1 MHHTIE
7 QHFAV
12 HYSFPVVFCR
22 DLFLPANGTLAHLLA
37 KAGPRRHRLLAFI
50 DSGVLRGCP
59 ELQQQLTHYAEA
71 HAGVME
77 LVAAPISV
85 SGGELCKSDPATT
98 GWLHSLIAH
107 HHLCRQSF
115 VLAIGGGAL
124 LDSVGFAAATAHRG
138 VRLIRIPTTVLS
150 QNDAGV
156 GVKNGI
162 NAFGRKNFIGTFA
175 PPFAVINDFTLLRS
189 LPQRDL
195 RAGIV
200 EAVKVALIKDP
211 AFFRYLYD
219 QRRQLALFTEEV
231 MEEMIHRCAEL
242 HIKHIGSQGDPF
254 ELGSARPLDF
264 GHWSAHKLEEM
275 THGALNHGEA
285 VAIGIALDTLYS
297 REIGMLRE
305 PGAVEAVFTT
315 LEELGL
321 ALFHPALGEMEIMA
335 ALAEFQEHLGGELTI
350 TLLTGLGT
358 REEVHAIDLGVMRR
372 CIALL
377 AAREQQ
383 RRLALGSVGRE
394 AGPVLNATPQAQAA
408 PSPAVAPGAGP
419 CRC

>member
-22 DLFLPANGTLAHLLA
+22 DLFLPANNTLAHLLA

-59 ELQQQLTHYAEA
+59 ELAQQLTDYAEA

-77 LVAAPISV
+77 LVAAPICV
-85 SGGELCKSDPATT
+85 SGGELCKKDPATT

-156 GVKNGI
+156 GVKNGV

-211 AFFRYLYD
+211 AFFRYLHD

-231 MEEMIHRCAEL
+231 MAEMIRRCAEL
-242 HIKHIGSQGDPF
+242 HIEHIGSQGDPF

-305 PGAVEAVFTT
+305 PGAVAAVFTT

-321 ALFHPALGEMEIMA
+321 ALFHPALGEMEIMT
-335 ALAEFQEHLGGELTI
+335 ALSEFQEHLGGELTI
-350 TLLTGLGT
+350 TLLTGLGS

-372 CIALL
+372 CIELL
-377 AAREQQ
+377 AARDRQ
-383 RRLALGSVGRE
+383 RRLAPGSVGRE
-394 AGPVLNATPQAQAA
+394 AGPVMAATPQAQAA
-408 PSPAVAPGAGP
+408 PSPGAGP